1 MIDIAIPWQ
10 FKRIQIISDK
20 PPENS
25 RDVIPQ
31 GKPWMR
37 YFQLGLTQ
45 ADQNGR
51 ESIDRFPDG
60 AVPD

>member
-1 MIDIAIPWQ
+1 M
-10 FKRIQIISDK
+10 ISDK

-25 RDVIPQ
+25 CDVIPP

-45 ADQNGR
+45 ADRNVWG
-51 ESIDRFPDG
+51 SVDRFPDEV
-60 AVPD
+60 VPD